1 MMWLVLFLIAV
12 ILCLLLVVMFMRQ
25 SRLKVPMPMRGMIRI
40 QWEHVRSL
48 EDPEKRL
55 MEAEKVLHHALRSA
69 GQEGSFTDILKRIG
83 PRIGN
88 VNAVWNA
95 HKLRNR
101 AAHEVGF
108 HISESDL
115 HHALTTFKKALWDLG
130 IKL

>member
-25 SRLKVPMPMRGMIRI
+25 SRLKVPMPMRGMIRK
-40 QWEHVRSL
+40 QWEHVRSI
-48 EDPEKRL
+48 DDAEKRL

-69 GQEGSFTDILKRIG
+69 GQEGSFGDILKRTG

-88 VNAVWNA
+88 LDAVWNA

-101 AAHEVGF
+101 LAHEPGF
-108 HISESDL
+108 HPSASELDR
-115 HHALTTFKKALWDLG
+115 AVG
-130 IKL
+130 IFERILLRIIK